1 MKKLLVL
8 AFTLLSYGIL
18 SNLSY
23 AQIMYQEVTNKKFGI
38 GAYGRVGVDWNF
50 EDGGSIGRR
59 LNLNNMGS
67 IGGRME
73 EQDYLELATALN
85 FMPFKKRDST
95 IIYFQMRLS
104 VFSRSLSLFGN
115 STTSTLGGLTI
126 GMPEFYVAAKNI
138 NGKPI
143 SAWIGARLY
152 RGEDV
157 HIADHFYFNDHSGQG
172 FGIEYKK
179 TRFNAILVSSTDT
192 SSTVP
197 PYFYLNIKT
206 GTPSLS
212 LRGRWVYALEHD
224 IQLKKN
230 NQLTLLGEYHRLQDA
245 SEEDV
250 PDSLDFLNYP
260 ADFGWVLG
268 FRLNTQIPNMLEG
281 SYNNLAVRY
290 GARIANG
297 GDGGLS
303 RTYLTFGAPNLETES
318 FGKAYSWAIVN
329 NTLLNFSD
337 KVSLQSYFIYT
348 NSKGAASSNDMAPT
362 YFGREIY
369 NKKEDFTVGGRLTNF
384 ITDKFHFLSELHYS
398 QRRDG
403 TEPLY
408 TTVKVGIYP
417 SFVPTGER
425 NVWARPHLRFD
436 FSLAWYNDY
445 AMENLYSPY
454 LEFMGEARWGYYF
467 GVKAEWWIWN

>member
-1 MKKLLVL
+1 MKKVTKVLTFISLLL
-8 AFTLLSYGIL
+8 IFSHLSL
-18 SNLSY
+18 S
-23 AQIMYQEVTNKKFGI
+23 QIMYQEVTNKKLGI

-143 SAWIGARLY
+143 SAWVGARLY

-206 GTPSLS
+206 GTPSLA

-224 IQLKKN
+224 IELSKA
-230 NQLTLLGEYHRLQDA
+230 NQLTLLGEYHRL
-245 SEEDV
+245 
-250 PDSLDFLNYP
+250 
-260 ADFGWVLG
+260 
-268 FRLNTQIPNMLEG
+268 
-281 SYNNLAVRY
+281 
-290 GARIANG
+290 
-297 GDGGLS
+297 
-303 RTYLTFGAPNLETES
+303 
-318 FGKAYSWAIVN
+318 
-329 NTLLNFSD
+329 
-337 KVSLQSYFIYT
+337 
-348 NSKGAASSNDMAPT
+348 
-362 YFGREIY
+362 
-369 NKKEDFTVGGRLTNF
+369 
-384 ITDKFHFLSELHYS
+384 
-398 QRRDG
+398 
-403 TEPLY
+403 
-408 TTVKVGIYP
+408 
-417 SFVPTGER
+417 
-425 NVWARPHLRFD
+425 
-436 FSLAWYNDY
+436 
-445 AMENLYSPY
+445 
-454 LEFMGEARWGYYF
+454 
-467 GVKAEWWIWN
+467 